1 MKNGSASVGKSLLR
15 RAAPSLTRQP
25 RRAIPA
31 AANAGRVVVNGG
43 WYYDTEMTSQK
54 KRKSVMR
61 QVMIVTGG
69 SQGIGEAIARLA
81 AARGYAVA
89 LTYQS
94 NQAMAEAVVAGIEAA
109 GGQAVAIHAEMADE
123 ASILALYRTVDD
135 KFGPVTAVVNN
146 AGTPGTM
153 GRIDTVTTHTL
164 DHVLAVNVRA
174 PFLMIREAVA
184 RMAIDRGG
192 AGGGIVNISSRA
204 AELGGAGEWIH
215 YAASKGALDSLT
227 IGAAKELAA
236 RGIRVN
242 AVSPGLI
249 QTDLHAR
256 AGLPDRLTRMVG
268 GVPMGRV
275 GSTEEVATAVLWLL
289 SPEASYITGVIVP
302 ISGGR

>member
-1 MKNGSASVGKSLLR
+1 M
-15 RAAPSLTRQP
+15 Q
-25 RRAIPA
+25 
-31 AANAGRVVVNGG
+31 
-43 WYYDTEMTSQK
+43 
-54 KRKSVMR
+54 

-69 SQGIGEAIARLA
+69 SQGIGEAVARLA
-81 AARGYAVA
+81 ATRGYAVA

-94 NQAMAEAVVAGIEAA
+94 NQALAEAIVTDINAQ
-109 GGQAVAIHAEMADE
+109 GGKAMAIKAEMADE
-123 ASILALYRTVDD
+123 ASILALYRTVDEAL
-135 KFGPVTAVVNN
+135 GPVTALVNN
-146 AGTPGTM
+146 AGTPGPM
-153 GRIDTVTTHTL
+153 GRIDTVTTQTL
-164 DHVLAVNVRA
+164 DTVLAVNVRA

-184 RMAIDRGG
+184 RMATDRHWPGGG
-192 AGGGIVNISSRA
+192 AGGAIVNISSRA

-215 YAASKGALDSLT
+215 YAASKGAVDSLT
-227 IGAAKELAA
+227 IGASKELAA

-256 AGLPDRLTRMVG
+256 AGLPDRLTKLVG

-275 GSTEEVATAVLWLL
+275 GSTDEVATAVLWLL

>member
-1 MKNGSASVGKSLLR
+1 MIVGKK
-15 RAAPSLTRQP
+15 
-25 RRAIPA
+25 
-31 AANAGRVVVNGG
+31 G
-43 WYYDTEMTSQK
+43 E
-54 KRKSVMR
+54 SVMQ

-69 SQGIGEAIARLA
+69 SQGIGEAVARLA

-94 NQAMAEAVVAGIEAA
+94 NQSLADAIVADIVAA
-109 GGQAVAIHAEMADE
+109 GGKAIAVQAEMADE
-123 ASILALYRTVDD
+123 ASILALYRVVDAAL
-135 KFGPVTAVVNN
+135 GPVTALVNN
-146 AGTPGTM
+146 AGTPGPM
-153 GRIDTVTTHTL
+153 GLIDTVTTQTL
-164 DHVLAVNVRA
+164 DTVLAVNVRA

-184 RMAIDRGG
+184 RMATDRGG
-192 AGGGIVNISSRA
+192 AGGAIVNISSRA
-204 AELGGAGEWIH
+204 AEIGGAGEWIH

-227 IGAAKELAA
+227 IGAARELAA

-256 AGLPDRLTRMVG
+256 AGLPDRLTRLVS

-289 SPEASYITGVIVP
+289 SPEASYITGIIVP

>member
-1 MKNGSASVGKSLLR
+1 MQG
-15 RAAPSLTRQP
+15 
-25 RRAIPA
+25 
-31 AANAGRVVVNGG
+31 
-43 WYYDTEMTSQK
+43 
-54 KRKSVMR
+54 
-61 QVMIVTGG
+61 VMIVTGG
-69 SQGIGEAIARLA
+69 SQGIGEAVARLA
-81 AARGYAVA
+81 GAQGYAVA

-94 NQAMAEAVVAGIEAA
+94 NQALAEAVVGDIVGA
-109 GGQAVAIHAEMADE
+109 GGKAIAVRAEMADE
-123 ASILALYRTVDD
+123 GSILDLYRVVDAEL
-135 KFGPVTAVVNN
+135 GPVTALVNN
-146 AGTPGTM
+146 AGTPGPM
-153 GRIDTVTTHTL
+153 GKIDTVTASVL
-164 DHVLAVNVRA
+164 DTVLAVNVRA

-184 RMAIDRGG
+184 RMATDRGG

-227 IGAAKELAA
+227 VGASKELAL

-256 AGLPDRLTRMVG
+256 AGLPDRLTRLVG

-275 GSTEEVATAVLWLL
+275 GSAEEVANAVLWLL

-302 ISGGR
+302 VSGGR

>member
-1 MKNGSASVGKSLLR
+1 V
-15 RAAPSLTRQP
+15 Q
-25 RRAIPA
+25 
-31 AANAGRVVVNGG
+31 
-43 WYYDTEMTSQK
+43 
-54 KRKSVMR
+54 

-69 SQGIGEAIARLA
+69 SQGIGEAVARLA

-94 NQAMAEAVVAGIEAA
+94 NQAMADTVAADIVRA
-109 GGQAVAIHAEMADE
+109 GGKAIAVQAEMADE
-123 ASILALYRTVDD
+123 ASILALYRTVDETL
-135 KFGPVTAVVNN
+135 GPITALVNN
-146 AGTPGTM
+146 AGTPGAT
-153 GRIDTVTTHTL
+153 GKIDTVTAQTL
-164 DHVLAVNVRA
+164 DTVLAVNVRA
-174 PFLMIREAVA
+174 PFLMIREAVS
-184 RMAIDRGG
+184 RMATDRGG
-192 AGGGIVNISSRA
+192 PRGGGGGGAIVNISSRA

-227 IGAAKELAA
+227 IGASKELAA

-256 AGLPDRLTRMVG
+256 AGLPDRLTKLVG

-275 GSTEEVATAVLWLL
+275 GSADEVATAVLWLL

>member
-1 MKNGSASVGKSLLR
+1 
-15 RAAPSLTRQP
+15 
-25 RRAIPA
+25 
-31 AANAGRVVVNGG
+31 
-43 WYYDTEMTSQK
+43 
-54 KRKSVMR
+54 MR

-69 SQGIGEAIARLA
+69 SQGIGEAVARLA
-81 AARGYAVA
+81 AKRGFAVA

-94 NQAMAEAVVAGIEAA
+94 NKALADAVVADIQAS
-109 GGQAVAIHAEMADE
+109 GGTAIAIRAEMADE
-123 ASILALYRTVDD
+123 ASIKALYQTVDE
-135 KFGPVTAVVNN
+135 KFGPVTALVNN

-153 GRIDTVTTHTL
+153 GKIDTVTTETL
-164 DHVLAVNVRA
+164 DTVLAVNVRA

-184 RMAIDRGG
+184 RMATDRGG
-192 AGGGIVNISSRA
+192 SGGAIVNVSSRA

-215 YAASKGALDSLT
+215 YAASKGAVDSLT
-227 IGAAKELAA
+227 IGASKELAA

-256 AGLPDRLTRMVG
+256 AGLPDRLARMVG

-275 GSTEEVATAVLWLL
+275 GSTDEVATAVLWLL

>member
-1 MKNGSASVGKSLLR
+1 
-15 RAAPSLTRQP
+15 
-25 RRAIPA
+25 
-31 AANAGRVVVNGG
+31 
-43 WYYDTEMTSQK
+43 
-54 KRKSVMR
+54 MR

-94 NQAMAEAVVAGIEAA
+94 NQALADKVAADIRTA
-109 GGQAVAIHAEMADE
+109 GGQAIAVRAEMADE
-123 ASILALYRTVDD
+123 AAILALYRTVDEQL
-135 KFGPVTAVVNN
+135 GPVTAVVNN
-146 AGTPGTM
+146 AGTPGPM
-153 GRIDTVTTHTL
+153 GRIDSVTAATL
-164 DHVLAVNVRA
+164 DMVLAVNVRA

-184 RMAIDRGG
+184 RMATDNGG
-192 AGGGIVNISSRA
+192 AGGAIVNISSRA

-215 YAASKGALDSLT
+215 YAASKGAVDSLT
-227 IGAAKELAA
+227 IGASKELAA

-249 QTDLHAR
+249 ETDLHAR

-275 GSTEEVATAVLWLL
+275 GSPEEVATAVLWLL
-289 SPEASYITGVIVP
+289 SPEASYITGVTVP

>member
-1 MKNGSASVGKSLLR
+1 
-15 RAAPSLTRQP
+15 
-25 RRAIPA
+25 
-31 AANAGRVVVNGG
+31 
-43 WYYDTEMTSQK
+43 
-54 KRKSVMR
+54 MR
-61 QVMIVTGG
+61 QVLIVTGG
-69 SQGIGEAIARLA
+69 SQGIGAAIAQLA

-94 NQAMAEAVVAGIEAA
+94 KQALADAVVADIEAA
-109 GGQAVAIHAEMADE
+109 GGTAIAVRAEMADE
-123 ASILALYRTVDD
+123 ASILALYRTVDE
-135 KFGPVTAVVNN
+135 KFGPVTALVNN
-146 AGTPGTM
+146 AGTPGRM
-153 GRIDTVTTHTL
+153 GRIDAVTADGL
-164 DHVLAVNVRA
+164 DNVLAVNVRA

-184 RMAIDRGG
+184 RMATDGRGPRGGGARDGGPRDGAVGGAVGG
-192 AGGGIVNISSRA
+192 AGGAIVNISSRA

-256 AGLPDRLTRMVG
+256 AGLPDRLTQMVG

-275 GSTEEVATAVLWLL
+275 GTPEEVANAVLWLL

>member
-1 MKNGSASVGKSLLR
+1 M
-15 RAAPSLTRQP
+15 Q
-25 RRAIPA
+25 
-31 AANAGRVVVNGG
+31 
-43 WYYDTEMTSQK
+43 
-54 KRKSVMR
+54 

-69 SQGIGEAIARLA
+69 SQGIGEAVARLA

-94 NQAMAEAVVAGIEAA
+94 NRALADAVVADIAAA
-109 GGQAVAIHAEMADE
+109 GGKAIAIRAEMAEE
-123 ASILALYRTVDD
+123 ASILALYRTVDEML
-135 KFGPVTAVVNN
+135 GPITALVNN
-146 AGTPGTM
+146 AGTPGPM
-153 GRIDTVTTHTL
+153 GKIDTVTAQTL
-164 DHVLAVNVRA
+164 DTVLAVNVRA

-184 RMAIDRGG
+184 RMATDRGG
-192 AGGGIVNISSRA
+192 PGGGGTGGAIVNISSRA
-204 AELGGAGEWIH
+204 AEIGGAGEWIH

-227 IGAAKELAA
+227 IGASKELAA

-256 AGLPDRLTRMVG
+256 AGLPDRLTRLVG

-275 GSTEEVATAVLWLL
+275 GSTGEVATAVLWLL

>member
-1 MKNGSASVGKSLLR
+1 MK
-15 RAAPSLTRQP
+15 
-25 RRAIPA
+25 
-31 AANAGRVVVNGG
+31 
-43 WYYDTEMTSQK
+43 
-54 KRKSVMR
+54 

-69 SQGIGEAIARLA
+69 SQGIGEAVARLA
-81 AARGYAVA
+81 ASRGYAVA

-94 NQAMAEAVVAGIEAA
+94 NKAMADAVVAGIEAA
-109 GGQAVAIHAEMADE
+109 GGKAVAIRAEMADE
-123 ASILALYRTVDD
+123 ASILALYRTVDEQL
-135 KFGPVTAVVNN
+135 GPVTALVNN
-146 AGTPGTM
+146 AGTPGPM
-153 GRIDTVTTHTL
+153 GRIDSVTTQTL
-164 DHVLAVNVRA
+164 DTVLAVNVRA

-184 RMAIDRGG
+184 RMATDKGG
-192 AGGGIVNISSRA
+192 AGGAIVNISSRA

-227 IGAAKELAA
+227 IGASKELAA

-275 GSTEEVATAVLWLL
+275 GSSEEVATAVLWLL
-289 SPEASYITGVIVP
+289 SPEASYITGAIVP